1 MNITPN
7 AKRCRIDSSETES
20 GTSDCSP
27 VLSPDQRERMLMKKT
42 EAKIIKMSKNSIISR
57 KIGLSWFQVDF
68 SIILAN
74 YGNSTNATF
83 CLKKLIVV
91 YISSPA

>member
-7 AKRCRIDSSETES
+7 AKRCRMDSSETES

-27 VLSPDQRERMLMKKT
+27 MLSPDQRERMLMKKT

-57 KIGLSWFQVDF
+57 KIGFSWFQVDF
-68 SIILAN
+68 LV
-74 YGNSTNATF
+74 NSSHSTIASF
-83 CLKKLIVV
+83 VKKVYRCLH
-91 YISSPA
+91 